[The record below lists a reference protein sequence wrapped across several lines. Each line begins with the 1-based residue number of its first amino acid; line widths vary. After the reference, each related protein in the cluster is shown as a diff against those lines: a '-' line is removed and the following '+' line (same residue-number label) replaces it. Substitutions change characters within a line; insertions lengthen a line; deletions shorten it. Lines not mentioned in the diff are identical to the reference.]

1 MDVRTESTTSLRTAG
16 ASPPH
21 PLHTE
26 RREDMPTEELLRL
39 LNERLQSGQRNES
52 DDDPTTKDGQ
62 RKQRFYITRD

>member
-1 MDVRTESTTSLRTAG
+1 
-16 ASPPH
+16 
-21 PLHTE
+21 
-26 RREDMPTEELLRL
+26 MPTEELLRL